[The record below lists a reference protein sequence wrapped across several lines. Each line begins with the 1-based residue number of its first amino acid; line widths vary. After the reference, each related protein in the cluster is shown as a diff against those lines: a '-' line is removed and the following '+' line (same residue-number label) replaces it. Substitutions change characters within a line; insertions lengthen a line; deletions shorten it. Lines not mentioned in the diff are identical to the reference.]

1 VSVVL
6 PGARVTVASVVA
18 AFALAVFPAVASSRR
33 HRLHLPPPQ
42 LPHSLA
48 VDEKE
53 WAVQP
58 SKTIVGAGTVR
69 FQAHNRGQDDHN
81 FVIVDA
87 SSWKAFGS
95 VSLSPGSSAELVAN
109 LPPGTYRLFCSLFAG
124 TPESHDARGMHAFL
138 TVR

>member
-1 VSVVL
+1 MWRSSVM
-6 PGARVTVASVVA
+6 AAAVAV
-18 AFALAVFPAVASSRR
+18 ALAVFPAAASSRR
-33 HRLHLPPPQ
+33 HRLHLPPTQ
-42 LPHSLA
+42 LARSLT

-58 SKTIVGAGTVR
+58 SKTIVAAGTVR

-81 FVIVDA
+81 FVIIDA
-87 SSWKAFGS
+87 AGNGFAS
-95 VSLSPGSSAELVAN
+95 VSLMPGGSAQVVAK
-109 LPPGTYRLFCSLFAG
+109 LHPGTYRLFCSLFAG

>member
-1 VSVVL
+1 M
-6 PGARVTVASVVA
+6 RRASVTALAIAVA
-18 AFALAVFPAVASSRR
+18 FAVFPAAASSRR
-33 HRLHLPPPQ
+33 HRLHLPPVQ
-42 LPHSLA
+42 LPRSLT

-87 SSWKAFGS
+87 ADNAFGS
-95 VSLSPGSSAELVAN
+95 VSLIPGGSAEVVAN
-109 LPPGTYRLFCSLFAG
+109 LHPGTYRLFCSLFAG

>member
-1 VSVVL
+1 MR
-6 PGARVTVASVVA
+6 RVFVPAVCA
-18 AFALAVFPAVASSRR
+18 ALLAFPAAASSRR

-58 SKTIVGAGTVR
+58 SKTILGAGTVR

-81 FVIVDA
+81 FVIID
-87 SSWKAFGS
+87 SSGKVFGS
-95 VSLSPGSSAELVAN
+95 VSLIPGSSAEVVAS
-109 LPPGTYRLFCSLFAG
+109 LHPGTYRLFCSLFAG
-124 TPESHDARGMHAFL
+124 TPESHDARGMHAFV